1 VRHRGPD
8 AGSQDYELAE
18 SSHWTHW
25 PNGCARASRRA
36 CSAHGR
42 AVMRRAAGLRGCASA
57 ITCSL
62 PDIREI
68 TAAVIDA
75 LPGEEET

>member
-8 AGSQDYELAE
+8 AGAQEYELAG

-25 PNGCARASRRA
+25 PGVRARASRRA
-36 CSAHGR
+36 CSDHGR
-42 AVMRRAAGLRGCASA
+42 ALVRRAAGLRGRASA
-57 ITCSL
+57 IICSL
-62 PDIREI
+62 PDIREL

-75 LPGEEET
+75 LPGEEDT